1 MTRARVDGITS
12 ILSVTVTV
20 GTYVV
25 KTRANVLG
33 VAVLLSETET
43 VGA

>member
-1 MTRARVDGITS
+1 MAKARVDGITS
-12 ILSVTVTV
+12 IFPVMVTV

-25 KTRANVLG
+25 KIKARVVG
-33 VAVLLSETET
+33 VAVWLSDTAT